1 MFIFILFYLDYLAGF
16 SYYGTESMYSGTT
29 GLQLEVDIFIGV
41 VYYQR
46 LRHLVS
52 DKFQVRNR
60 NKKEMLLGFFYL
72 KKRFVQLDQ
81 LMH

>member
-1 MFIFILFYLDYLAGF
+1 MILFCLAGF

-29 GLQLEVDIFIGV
+29 GLQFEVDIFIGV

-52 DKFQVRNR
+52 DKFQVKKQKRIERNIILFS
-60 NKKEMLLGFFYL
+60 NKKGSYNWSC
-72 KKRFVQLDQ
+72 
-81 LMH
+81 

>member
-1 MFIFILFYLDYLAGF
+1 MTIIDIFSYSNSLAGF

-29 GLQLEVDIFIGV
+29 GLQFEVDIFIGV

-52 DKFQVRNR
+52 DKFQVRQS
-60 NKKEMLLGFFYL
+60 E
-72 KKRFVQLDQ
+72 
-81 LMH
+81 

>member
-1 MFIFILFYLDYLAGF
+1 MLTRGGLYRDRLAGF

-29 GLQLEVDIFIGV
+29 GLQLEVDVFIGV

-52 DKFQVRNR
+52 DKFQVREFQSQ
-60 NKKEMLLGFFYL
+60 KDSI
-72 KKRFVQLDQ
+72 RFDFSSGSYNGSC
-81 LMH
+81 

>member
-1 MFIFILFYLDYLAGF
+1 LVFYFILFDEIFCFNYLAGF

-29 GLQLEVDIFIGV
+29 GLQFEVDIFIGV

-52 DKFQVRNR
+52 DKFQVW
-60 NKKEMLLGFFYL
+60 KKN
-72 KKRFVQLDQ
+72 
-81 LMH
+81 

>member
-1 MFIFILFYLDYLAGF
+1 MDCLAGF

-29 GLQLEVDIFIGV
+29 GLQFEVDIFIGV

-52 DKFQVRNR
+52 DKFQVQKSNYIE
-60 NKKEMLLGFFYL
+60 NKKCCFFV
-72 KKRFVQLDQ
+72 KRFEQLVQ

>member
-1 MFIFILFYLDYLAGF
+1 
-16 SYYGTESMYSGTT
+16 MYSGTT

-52 DKFQVRNR
+52 DKFQVRVFCFDLS
-60 NKKEMLLGFFYL
+60 KKEYF
-72 KKRFVQLDQ
+72 Q
-81 LMH
+81 